1 MNTPNKLTLLRIV
14 IILPFVAF
22 MLVDGIPHRFL
33 WAFAAFVTASLTDML
48 DGYLARKHDLV
59 TDFGILMDPLA
70 DKLLVTSALI
80 CFVGQGMIPPVVAII
95 ILSREFLVTS
105 IRLVAAPKGRVIPA
119 DKWGKS
125 KTICQMIWIS
135 YLLIVQWAVSLGV
148 QSGAMVLLGQLL
160 MSATTVLTVFSGGN
174 YLLKNADLLKG

>member
-1 MNTPNKLTLLRIV
+1 MIMIV
-14 IILPFVAF
+14 PFVF
-22 MLVDGIPHRFL
+22 CMLSDLVPHRFL
-33 WAFAAFVTASLTDML
+33 WAFLLFVTASLTDML
-48 DGYLARKHDLV
+48 DGYLARKNNLV

-80 CFVGQGMIPPVVAII
+80 CFVG
-95 ILSREFLVTS
+95 LSREFLVTS

-135 YLLIVQWAVSLGV
+135 SLLLIQWALSMGI
-148 QSGAMVLLGQLL
+148 QGSWMVLLNQVL
-160 MSATTVLTVFSGGN
+160 MSLTTVLTVFSGGN
-174 YLLKNADLLKG
+174 YLIKNIDLLKG

>member
-1 MNTPNKLTLLRIV
+1 M
-14 IILPFVAF
+14 
-22 MLVDGIPHRFL
+22 
-33 WAFAAFVTASLTDML
+33 
-48 DGYLARKHDLV
+48 
-59 TDFGILMDPLA
+59 
-70 DKLLVTSALI
+70 
-80 CFVGQGMIPPVVAII
+80 
-95 ILSREFLVTS
+95 
-105 IRLVAAPKGRVIPA
+105 IPA